1 MSEAAKTILQQ
12 RIFIWGLVAVIVVL
26 LVVIAVLVHDL
37 KEIDM
42 DSRIA
47 RGRKKQERME
57 QHPRRAFHGLSEA
70 SANAAI
76 AFDEMA
82 RKLNGLAKGARDDE

>member
-1 MSEAAKTILQQ
+1 MSEAAKTIFQQ
-12 RIFIWGLVAVIVVL
+12 RIFIWALVAVIIVL

-37 KEIDM
+37 KEIDL

-57 QHPRRAFHGLSEA
+57 QHPRRAFHGLSDAWTQAAVA
-70 SANAAI
+70 S
-76 AFDEMA
+76 DELA
-82 RKLNGLAKGARDDE
+82 RKFKSMTEGLDDE

>member
-1 MSEAAKTILQQ
+1 MSEVAKTILQQ
-12 RIFIWGLVAVIVVL
+12 RIFIWALVAVIIVL

-57 QHPRRAFHGLSEA
+57 QHPRRAVQEFPEERAHTEISADEKRRIMKVIREGLGNE
-70 SANAAI
+70 
-76 AFDEMA
+76 
-82 RKLNGLAKGARDDE
+82 

>member
-1 MSEAAKTILQQ
+1 MNEAAKTILQQ
-12 RIFIWGLVAVIVVL
+12 RIFIWGLVAVIIVL

-57 QHPRRAFHGLSEA
+57 QHPKRTKYPLCDALVGATDCIEKL
-70 SANAAI
+70 NAA
-76 AFDEMA
+76 FSGRD
-82 RKLNGLAKGARDDE
+82 KNGGPE